1 MMGSTH
7 RTACVLFTLTGA
19 GAANALFHA
28 GLTLPD
34 MAAACAIGYV
44 AGELPDL
51 DHRDSSIT
59 HSKLP
64 VLWKVKKALWHVP
77 VVGAPLASIAPLV
90 IPLLARAIL
99 LPVWLVGMALRPFY
113 RHRGPTHSLGFL
125 IVWSVIALPL
135 YWLYGVAILFGV
147 ATFERGTFSPNVHEL
162 TSLMFSHYWLIA
174 AAVALAYLSHLVMDG
189 LTNVPLPFLW
199 PVSQRRSSLLPT
211 PLRVTTDSWRE
222 HWVVLPVTLICV
234 GLAMLAFVLP
244 TVRQQA
250 PRQLQAQLSAHVGR

>member
-1 MMGSTH
+1 MGGTH
-7 RTACVLFTLTGA
+7 RTAGVLFTLTGA
-19 GAANALFHA
+19 GAANALFHT

-64 VLWKVKKALWHVP
+64 VLWKLKNALWHVP
-77 VVGAPLASIAPLV
+77 VVGAPLAATAPLL

-99 LPVWLVGMALRPFY
+99 LPVWLVGMLLRPFY

-125 IVWSVIALPL
+125 VLWSVIALPL
-135 YWLYGVAILFGV
+135 YWLYGVAILFAV
-147 ATFERGTFSPNVHEL
+147 AAFERGTFAANVHEL
-162 TSLMFSHYWLIA
+162 TALMFSYYLLVA
-174 AAVALAYLSHLVMDG
+174 AAVALGYLSHLVMDG
-189 LTNVPLPFLW
+189 LTNVPLPFFW
-199 PVSQRRSSLLPT
+199 PLSQRRSWLLPT

-222 HWVVLPVTLICV
+222 HWVVLPVTLIAV
-234 GLAMLAFVLP
+234 GLALVVFVLP

-250 PRQLQAQLSAHVGR
+250 PPQLQAQLSAHVGR